1 MPDFYLQ
8 THDCRITARSKTSQ
22 LSGWRVML
30 QTRCRELFLVMRSKG
45 SDLVTRHVA
54 GRPLPFGCSQSPS
67 TFTRSL
73 QTPDPRAIL
82 ATCRAWI
89 YFVCDWTI
97 AKPQFEPAQARSDP
111 GLPLSRRSEP

>member
-45 SDLVTRHVA
+45 LDLVTRHVA

-67 TFTRSL
+67 TFTRS
-73 QTPDPRAIL
+73 PDPSGHPRYVSCL
-82 ATCRAWI
+82 DLLRLRLDDRQAT
-89 YFVCDWTI
+89 V
-97 AKPQFEPAQARSDP
+97 
-111 GLPLSRRSEP
+111 